1 MILFRDF
8 SFFSVVII
16 ESSGGLSEDEIENI
30 VLAAE
35 KFSAP
40 MRFNPRIGSSLSL
53 NPRRLHKDPVGNR
66 VVDRHSDP

>member
-1 MILFRDF
+1 
-8 SFFSVVII
+8 
-16 ESSGGLSEDEIENI
+16 
-30 VLAAE
+30 
-35 KFSAP
+35 